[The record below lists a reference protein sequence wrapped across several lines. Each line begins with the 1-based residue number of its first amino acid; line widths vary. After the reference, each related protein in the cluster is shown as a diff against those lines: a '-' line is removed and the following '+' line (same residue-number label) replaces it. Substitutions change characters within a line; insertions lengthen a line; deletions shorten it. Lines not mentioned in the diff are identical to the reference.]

1 MSIFDDWSRMAKEN
15 RAKYPPGTR
24 IMLLSMDDPH
34 HPVPPGTR
42 GTVEHVDDA
51 GTIHMKWDNGRSL
64 GICTEVDSIRTLT
77 AAELAEEQAEKE
89 EQQENPTEDNA
100 PDEDEAPVISCLLEY
115 EIYIPQPQADTLL
128 AEAADRSISVE
139 ELLTEIIQNYMERND
154 DIG

>member
-64 GICTEVDSIRTLT
+64 GICTEVDSIRTLPPPSLLKNRQKRKNSKRIPPRT
-77 AAELAEEQAEKE
+77 TL
-89 EQQENPTEDNA
+89 PTRTKL
-100 PDEDEAPVISCLLEY
+100 PS
-115 EIYIPQPQADTLL
+115 
-128 AEAADRSISVE
+128 
-139 ELLTEIIQNYMERND
+139 
-154 DIG
+154 

>member
-42 GTVEHVDDA
+42 GTVEHVDDS
-51 GTIHMKWDNGRSL
+51 GTTHMNSENGRSF
-64 GICTEVDSIRTLT
+64 GICTEVVIIRTLT

-100 PDEDEAPVISCLLEY
+100 PDEGEAPVMS
-115 EIYIPQPQADTLL
+115 
-128 AEAADRSISVE
+128 
-139 ELLTEIIQNYMERND
+139 M
-154 DIG
+154 

>member
-42 GTVEHVDDA
+42 GTVEHVDD
-51 GTIHMKWDNGRSL
+51 GGNIHMKWDNGRSL

-89 EQQENPTEDNA
+89 SHRGQRSRRGRSSRHEYVGGQSIGIRNLYPAA
-100 PDEDEAPVISCLLEY
+100 PSGCPSR
-115 EIYIPQPQADTLL
+115 
-128 AEAADRSISVE
+128 RS
-139 ELLTEIIQNYMERND
+139 
-154 DIG
+154 G

>member
-1 MSIFDDWSRMAKEN
+1 MAKEN

-89 EQQENPTEDNA
+89 EQQENPTEDKSAVCFRNTNTWTFSSA
-100 PDEDEAPVISCLLEY
+100 EMESLISSHPPQCFGLESK
-115 EIYIPQPQADTLL
+115 IGMITALSFL
-128 AEAADRSISVE
+128 CCRMR
-139 ELLTEIIQNYMERND
+139 ELNT
-154 DIG
+154 

>member
-64 GICTEVDSIRTLT
+64 AICTEVDSIRTLT

-100 PDEDEAPVISCLLEY
+100 PDEDEAPVIS
-115 EIYIPQPQADTLL
+115 
-128 AEAADRSISVE
+128 
-139 ELLTEIIQNYMERND
+139 M
-154 DIG
+154 